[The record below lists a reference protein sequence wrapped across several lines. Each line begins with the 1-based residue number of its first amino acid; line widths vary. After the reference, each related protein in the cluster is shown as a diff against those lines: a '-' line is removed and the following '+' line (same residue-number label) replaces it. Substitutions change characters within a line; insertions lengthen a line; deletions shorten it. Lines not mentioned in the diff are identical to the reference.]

1 MMNRF
6 SLATMIGLVLAVC
19 APLRASELSKS
30 EQLRVLDDALAA
42 FDRGAAE
49 TSPAR
54 AAEHYRQAAD
64 GFEKLVAAGVENGEL
79 YYNLG
84 NTYLRLGDVGRAI
97 VNYRR
102 AARLIPD
109 DANLNANLH
118 FARSRV
124 PTPIEPSA
132 ENKLLHGVLFW
143 HYGTSIRGR
152 TQVAMICFVAC
163 WLLLAIRLLTNGA
176 WLRNAAL
183 ALLLVAIVAGASS
196 AVSTIDARRTPDGV
210 LIAGHTIIRKGNGT
224 TYEPVFN
231 EPLSAGVEFT
241 ILETRTDATGRVW
254 HRVAFPNDAQG
265 WLPADAAIAI

>member
-1 MMNRF
+1 MIARILIIPAVLLT
-6 SLATMIGLVLAVC
+6 LAAS
-19 APLRASELSKS
+19 APARADELS
-30 EQLRVLDDALAA
+30 ETERLRVLDGAVVA

-54 AAEHYRQAAD
+54 AAEHYRLAAD
-64 GFEKLVAAGVENGEL
+64 GFEKLLAGGVENGEL

-97 VNYRR
+97 ANYRR
-102 AARLIPD
+102 AARFIPD
-109 DANLNANLH
+109 DANLNANLR

-124 PTPIEPSA
+124 QTPIEPSA

-143 HYGTSIRGR
+143 HYGTSARGR
-152 TQVAMICFVAC
+152 TQVAIVCFVAC
-163 WLLLAIRLLTNGA
+163 WLLLSIRLATNGA
-176 WLRNAAL
+176 WLRNVAI
-183 ALLLVAIVAGASS
+183 ALLIVAVVAGASS
-196 AVSTIDARRTPDGV
+196 AASVAEAGRTPDGV
-210 LIAGHTIIRKGNGT
+210 LVAGSTVIRKGNGI

-254 HRVAFPNDAQG
+254 HRVVFPNDAQG
-265 WLPADAAIAI
+265 WLPADASIAI

>member
-1 MMNRF
+1 
-6 SLATMIGLVLAVC
+6 MIGLVLAAC
-19 APLRASELSKS
+19 APLRASELSMT

-49 TSPAR
+49 TSPVR
-54 AAEHYRQAAD
+54 AAAHYREAAE
-64 GFEKLVAAGVENGEL
+64 GFEKLIAAGVENGEL

-84 NTYLRLGDVGRAI
+84 NTHLRLGDVGRAI

-102 AARLIPD
+102 AARLNPD
-109 DANLNANLH
+109 DANLNANLS

-124 PTPIEPSA
+124 QTPIEPSA

-143 HYGTSIRGR
+143 HYGTSVRGR
-152 TQVAMICFVAC
+152 TQAAVACFVAC
-163 WLLLAIRLLTNGA
+163 WLLLSIRLFTNGA

-183 ALLLVAIVAGASS
+183 ALLVVAIVAGASS
-196 AVSTIDARRTPDGV
+196 VLSTVDARRTPDGV
-210 LIAGHTIIRKGNGT
+210 LVAGHTIIRKGNGA
-224 TYEPVFN
+224 TYAPVFN

-265 WLPADAAIAI
+265 WLPADAAVQV